1 MCTWYMYCD
10 VHIVPLVE
18 GGYGAALDWMYRWI
32 HPHHHGDGEHTQRGV
47 RMDADTYLDL
57 KGEIEAMR
65 REIARKKLLLLECWI
80 GAHEGIK
87 EMYTRE
93 EE

>member
-1 MCTWYMYCD
+1 
-10 VHIVPLVE
+10 
-18 GGYGAALDWMYRWI
+18 
-32 HPHHHGDGEHTQRGV
+32 
-47 RMDADTYLDL
+47 MDIDTYLDL